1 MVTSELSSRS
11 TVMVPSRLRPAD
23 RPAVTSDRQATFGVS
38 VADPHQ
44 GFLIA
49 PSGPHRARLQ
59 DAAAAISAV
68 PGPIAII
75 VRPVAVAIR
84 VGRCGRDAEADRG
97 SAHAPAPAR
106 ATPAPA
112 APARTPAGATPA
124 EPGPAPA
131 ESGAAQANGTT
142 APAADGGAAETAKT
156 TAAKTADNPC
166 VGRLRNQHQQADR
179 GASHHRKC
187 PGAHRTLPFVLHA
200 QKHVAPAR
208 RILDVDQISATCA
221 DAAFSRLK
229 NARRRTSCLSG

>member
-1 MVTSELSSRS
+1 MVTSQLSSRS
-11 TVMVPSRLRPAD
+11 TVMAPSGLRPAD

-112 APARTPAGATPA
+112 TPARTPAGATPA

-131 ESGAAQANGTT
+131 DGSAAPADGAAAEG
-142 APAADGGAAETAKT
+142 PDRGAAETAK
-156 TAAKTADNPC
+156 
-166 VGRLRNQHQQADR
+166 
-179 GASHHRKC
+179 
-187 PGAHRTLPFVLHA
+187 
-200 QKHVAPAR
+200 
-208 RILDVDQISATCA
+208 A
-221 DAAFSRLK
+221 DAAK
-229 NARRRTSCLSG
+229 AAD